1 MNEIV
6 VCISN
11 EVTGGNL
18 TFGKK
23 YSVIK
28 RGRNPKFTKFY
39 VDSFLLINDIGIE
52 MWYDKSPIVVF
63 EILPL
68 KGYIKFIGE
77 PLSGLTYGK
86 CYEWLDKER
95 DYEYTYLIDDNNK
108 FVGISRINY
117 FGGASN
123 FVDVTTTE
131 IRGKKLNSILD

>member
-6 VCISN
+6 VCISK

-23 YSVIK
+23 YNVIK
-28 RGRNPKFTKFY
+28 RGRNPKFTNY
-39 VDSFLLINDIGIE
+39 IDSFLLINDIGIE
-52 MWYDKSPIVVF
+52 MWYDKSPLIV

-77 PLSGLTYGK
+77 PSSGLTYGK

-95 DYEYTYLIDDNNK
+95 DYEYVHLISDNNK
-108 FVGISRINY
+108 FVGISKINY
-117 FGGASN
+117 FGGAPN

-131 IRGKKLNSILD
+131 IRDKKLNSILD